1 MGNSSL
7 DGPRKDK
14 PGNTLFLLSPWVLTT
29 RKTDTTK
36 SKLRSDSTLSKL
48 VSRSIPFHSSQSQDG
63 LVTTCSKDP
72 TTCHGTRDQS
82 SWNPSMPSSH
92 QRDQYS
98 SHSDSHS
105 KMSTRSLVSE
115 PSQLVELRPVSSSQT

>member
-1 MGNSSL
+1 MGVKQMIVCCNKMDAKGADS
-7 DGPRKDK
+7 
-14 PGNTLFLLSPWVLTT
+14 

-36 SKLRSDSTLSKL
+36 SRAKSDFTSSKL

-63 LVTTCSKDP
+63 LVTTCSIDP
-72 TTCHGTRDQS
+72 KTCHGTRDQS
-82 SWNPSMPSSH
+82 SWKPSMPSSH
-92 QRDQYS
+92 QRDQSS

-115 PSQLVELRPVSSSQT
+115 PSQLVELRLVSLSQT